1 MSKDEL
7 IQLLREY
14 KENKA
19 KLTLRKR
26 EQRMIEL
33 RLAGDKEIEVTLT
46 TAYGINNDIH
56 SKNTISDKVA
66 NSVLKREE
74 QKEEDKERLKDL
86 TKEIDELQEKVDEAE
101 IRLKA
106 LKYKEHEILYAY
118 YVEGRTYED
127 IGNNL
132 YFKLFN
138 QTRDK
143 DTIKNI
149 VEKAAEKMINL

>member
-1 MSKDEL
+1 MNKDEL
-7 IQLLREY
+7 IQLLKEY

-19 KLTLRKR
+19 KLTLRKKER
-26 EQRMIEL
+26 RSIEI
-33 RLAGDKEIEVTLT
+33 RLAGEKEIEVSLT
-46 TAYGINNDIH
+46 TAYEINQDIH
-56 SKNTISDKVA
+56 SKNTISDKVV
-66 NSVLKREE
+66 NNVLKREK
-74 QKEEDKERLKDL
+74 QIEEDKKRLKDL
-86 TKEIDELQEKVDEAE
+86 NKKIDELQEKVDEAE
-101 IRLKA
+101 IRLGA
-106 LKYKEHEILYAY
+106 LKYKEYELLYAY

-149 VEKAAEKMINL
+149 VEKAAKKMLNL